1 MQQEQGTDI
10 ADPPKRGGKT
20 IFVSSTLIANQALN
34 NKIVRPTGVPSNYAL
49 IIEER
54 MPFDPDTECPPFF
67 CVKTQ
72 KSLSRRAQWL
82 LGKGA
87 MMLYSVNNP

>member
-34 NKIVRPTGVPSNYAL
+34 NKIVQPTGVPSNYAL

-67 CVKTQ
+67 
-72 KSLSRRAQWL
+72 A
-82 LGKGA
+82 
-87 MMLYSVNNP
+87 